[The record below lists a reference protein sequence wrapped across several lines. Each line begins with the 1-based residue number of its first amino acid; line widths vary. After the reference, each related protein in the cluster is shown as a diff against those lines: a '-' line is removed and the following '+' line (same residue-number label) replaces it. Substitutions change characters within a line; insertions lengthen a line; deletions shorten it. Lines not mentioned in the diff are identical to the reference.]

1 MSPMQA
7 YMLATAD
14 AEGRF
19 VDQSRAQLD
28 ALQEAV
34 TTLRE
39 AIERPAEVTVASYK
53 RMWGEIEYLVAMAA
67 PVAEGPT
74 TPLNSYSD
82 NESEV
87 AF

>member
-19 VDQSRAQLD
+19 VDQSNSLLD
-28 ALQEAV
+28 SLQEAI
-34 TTLRE
+34 TNLRE
-39 AIERPAEVTVASYK
+39 AIQRPAETKVVTYQ
-53 RMWGEIEYLVAMAA
+53 RLWGEIQYLTAMAA
-67 PVAEGPT
+67 PIADGPI
-74 TPLNSYSD
+74 TPLNSYAD
-82 NESEV
+82 DESEV

>member
-1 MSPMQA
+1 MQA

-19 VDQSRAQLD
+19 IDQSNSLLD
-28 ALQEAV
+28 SLQEAI
-34 TTLRE
+34 TNLRE
-39 AIERPAEVTVASYK
+39 AVNTPGQTTVVRYQ
-53 RMWGEIEYLVAMAA
+53 RLWGEIEYLVAMAA

>member
-14 AEGRF
+14 AEARF
-19 VDQSRAQLD
+19 VDQSRSLLD
-28 ALQEAV
+28 SLQEAV

-39 AIERPAEVTVASYK
+39 AIDRPAETTVATYQ
-53 RMWGEIEYLVAMAA
+53 RLWGEIQYLTAMAA
-67 PVAEGPT
+67 PIADGPQL
-74 TPLNSYSD
+74 PLNRYAD
-82 NESEV
+82 DGREV